1 MFEEFT
7 QQGEKTR
14 AAFTGSSQPGDSVT
28 GTITGSREVGAT
40 EFGTGQPVISKFSG
54 KQLMKTVITI
64 QTTLRDDPDDDGL
77 RSVWV
82 KQWGDQARAFGAAV
96 REAGFTPGEGDVL
109 TVTLKGT
116 KTTQSGFR
124 EKVWEYRLTR
134 GQHPVAGASAFTQQT
149 AQPAAPTSAQPT
161 QGAQADAQAKAD
173 RLRALGVPE
182 AEIQRLTGGQQGA
195 QYDGQFDQGEF

>member
-1 MFEEFT
+1 MFEEFAS
-7 QQGEKTR
+7 QGEKTR
-14 AAFTGSSQPGDSVT
+14 AAFTGSSQPGASVT

-40 EFGTGQPVISKFSG
+40 EFGTGQPVISKFTG
-54 KQLMKTVITI
+54 KQLMKTVITL
-64 QTTLRDDPDDDGL
+64 QTTLHDDADDDGQ
-77 RSVWV
+77 RSVWI

-96 REAGFTPGEGDVL
+96 RDAGFTPGEGDVL

-134 GQHPVAGASAFTQQT
+134 GQHPVAGSDAF
-149 AQPAAPTSAQPT
+149 AQPT
-161 QGAQADAQAKAD
+161 QPAQTSQPQPVAAQAQQGGQDKAA

-182 AEIQRLTGGQQGA
+182 DEVQRLTGGQQQPDPYGPA
-195 QYDGQFDQGEF
+195 DF

>member
-28 GTITGSREVGAT
+28 GTITGSREVPAT
-40 EFGTGQPVISKFSG
+40 DFGTGKPTLSKFTG
-54 KQLMKTVITI
+54 QQLKKTVITL
-64 QTTLRDDPDDDGL
+64 QTTLRDDADDDGQ
-77 RSVWV
+77 RSVWI

-96 REAGFTPGEGDVL
+96 RDAGFAPGEGDVL

-134 GQHPVAGASAFTQQT
+134 GQHPVAGATAFTQPAQQQSAP
-149 AQPAAPTSAQPT
+149 AQPA
-161 QGAQADAQAKAD
+161 QGAQTDSQAKAEQ
-173 RLRALGVPE
+173 LRALGVPE
-182 AEIQRLTGGQQGA
+182 AEIQRLTGGQQADPYGPA
-195 QYDGQFDQGEF
+195 DF

>member
-14 AAFTGSSQPGDSVT
+14 AAFTGSSQPGDTVT

-40 EFGTGQPVISKFSG
+40 EFGTGNPVISKFTG

-64 QTTLRDDPDDDGL
+64 QTTLRDDADDDGL
-77 RSVWV
+77 RSVWI

-116 KTTQSGFR
+116 KATKSGFR

-134 GQHPVAGASAFTQQT
+134 GQHPVAGSDAFTQPAQT
-149 AQPAAPTSAQPT
+149 APAAQTGGQDKAAQ
-161 QGAQADAQAKAD
+161 
-173 RLRALGVPE
+173 LRALGVPE
-182 AEIQRLTGGQQGA
+182 AEIQRLTGQTGDDPYGPA
-195 QYDGQFDQGEF
+195 DF

>member
-14 AAFTGSSQPGDSVT
+14 AAFTGSSQPGDTVT
-28 GTITGSREVGAT
+28 GTITGSRQVPAT
-40 EFGTGQPVISKFSG
+40 EFGTGKPVISKFTG
-54 KQLMKTVITI
+54 QQLRKTVITL
-64 QTTLRDDPDDDGL
+64 QTTLRDDADDDGQ
-77 RSVWV
+77 RSVWI

-96 REAGFTPGEGDVL
+96 RDAGFTPGEGDVL

-134 GQHPVAGASAFTQQT
+134 GQHPVAGATAFTQP
-149 AQPAAPTSAQPT
+149 AQSAQT
-161 QGAQADAQAKAD
+161 DSQAKAD
-173 RLRALGVPE
+173 QLRALGVPE
-182 AEIQRLTGGQQGA
+182 AEIQRLTGGQQADPYGPA
-195 QYDGQFDQGEF
+195 DF

>member
-1 MFEEFT
+1 MFEEFAS
-7 QQGEKTR
+7 QGEKTR

-40 EFGTGQPVISKFSG
+40 EFGTGQPVISKFTG
-54 KQLMKTVITI
+54 KQLMKTVITL
-64 QTTLRDDPDDDGL
+64 QTTLHDDADDDGQ
-77 RSVWV
+77 RSVWI

-96 REAGFTPGEGDVL
+96 RDAGFTPGEGDVL

-134 GQHPVAGASAFTQQT
+134 GQHPVAGAQTFTQPEP
-149 AQPAAPTSAQPT
+149 AQPAPAAPAAQSGG
-161 QGAQADAQAKAD
+161 QDKAAQ
-173 RLRALGVPE
+173 LRALGVPE
-182 AEIQRLTGGQQGA
+182 SEIQRLTGQSGDDPYGPA
-195 QYDGQFDQGEF
+195 DF

>member
-54 KQLMKTVITI
+54 KQLIKTVITI

-116 KTTQSGFR
+116 KATKSGFR

-134 GQHPVAGASAFTQQT
+134 GQHPVAGASAFTQQAVADPAQASQP
-149 AQPAAPTSAQPT
+149 AQPAQNAQT
-161 QGAQADAQAKAD
+161 DSQAKAD

-182 AEIQRLTGGQQGA
+182 AEIQRLTGGQQADPYGPA
-195 QYDGQFDQGEF
+195 DF

>member
-14 AAFTGSSQPGDSVT
+14 AAFNGSSQPGDTVT
-28 GTITGSREVGAT
+28 GTITGSREVPAT
-40 EFGTGQPVISKFSG
+40 EFGTGKPVISKFTG

-77 RSVWV
+77 RGVWI

-96 REAGFTPGEGDVL
+96 RDAGFTPGEGDVL

-116 KTTQSGFR
+116 KETKSGFR
-124 EKVWEYRLTR
+124 EKVWEYKLTR
-134 GQHPVAGASAFTQQT
+134 GQHTVAGTSTFTQAAQQSAPAQHAQT
-149 AQPAAPTSAQPT
+149 AQT
-161 QGAQADAQAKAD
+161 DAQAKAD
-173 RLRALGVPE
+173 QLRALGVPE
-182 AEIQRLTGGQQGA
+182 SEIQRLTGGQQADPYGPA
-195 QYDGQFDQGEF
+195 DF

>member
-1 MFEEFT
+1 MFEEFAS
-7 QQGEKTR
+7 QGEKTR
-14 AAFTGSSQPGDSVT
+14 AAFTGSSQPGASVT

-40 EFGTGQPVISKFSG
+40 EFGTGQPIISKFTG
-54 KQLMKTVITI
+54 KQLMKTVITL
-64 QTTLRDDPDDDGL
+64 QTTLHDDADDDGQ
-77 RSVWV
+77 RSVWI

-96 REAGFTPGEGDVL
+96 RDAGFTPGEGDVL

-134 GQHPVAGASAFTQQT
+134 GQHPVAGSDAFTQP
-149 AQPAAPTSAQPT
+149 AQQSQQVA
-161 QGAQADAQAKAD
+161 AQAQQGGQDKAA

-182 AEIQRLTGGQQGA
+182 AEIQRLTGGQTGDDPYGPA
-195 QYDGQFDQGEF
+195 DF

>member
-7 QQGEKTR
+7 QGEKTR

-40 EFGTGQPVISKFSG
+40 DFGTGKPTLSKFTG
-54 KQLMKTVITI
+54 QQLKKTVITL
-64 QTTLRDDPDDDGL
+64 QTTLRDDADDDGQ
-77 RSVWV
+77 RSVWI

-96 REAGFTPGEGDVL
+96 RDAGFTPGEGDVL

-134 GQHPVAGASAFTQQT
+134 GQHPVAGSDAFTQ
-149 AQPAAPTSAQPT
+149 PEPAQPT
-161 QGAQADAQAKAD
+161 PAAQSGGQDKAAQ
-173 RLRALGVPE
+173 LRALGVPE
-182 AEIQRLTGGQQGA
+182 AEIQRLTGQAGDDPYGPA
-195 QYDGQFDQGEF
+195 DF

>member
-14 AAFTGSSQPGDSVT
+14 AAFNGSSQPGDTVT
-28 GTITGSREVGAT
+28 GTITGSREVPAT
-40 EFGTGQPVISKFSG
+40 EFGTGKPVISKFTG
-54 KQLMKTVITI
+54 KQLQKTVITI
-64 QTTLRDDPDDDGL
+64 QTTLRDDADDDGQ
-77 RSVWV
+77 RSVWI

-96 REAGFTPGEGDVL
+96 RDAGFTPGEGDVL

-134 GQHPVAGASAFTQQT
+134 GQHPVAGATAFTQ
-149 AQPAAPTSAQPT
+149 PAQPT
-161 QGAQADAQAKAD
+161 QTAQTTQTDSQAKAD
-173 RLRALGVPE
+173 QLRALGVPE
-182 AEIQRLTGGQQGA
+182 AEIQRLTGGQQADPYGPA
-195 QYDGQFDQGEF
+195 DF

>member
-14 AAFTGSSQPGDSVT
+14 AAFTGSSQPGDTVT

-40 EFGTGQPVISKFSG
+40 DFGTGKPTLSKFTG
-54 KQLMKTVITI
+54 QQLKKTVITL
-64 QTTLRDDPDDDGL
+64 QTTLHTDPDDDGQ
-77 RSVWV
+77 RSVWI

-96 REAGFTPGEGDVL
+96 RDAGFTPGEGDVL

-134 GQHPVAGASAFTQQT
+134 GQHPVAGSDASTQPEPAQT
-149 AQPAAPTSAQPT
+149 APAAQTGGQDKAAQ
-161 QGAQADAQAKAD
+161 
-173 RLRALGVPE
+173 LRALGVPE
-182 AEIQRLTGGQQGA
+182 AEIQRLTGQTGDDPYGPA
-195 QYDGQFDQGEF
+195 DF